1 MPRVPMSRVQYA
13 SSGCPRGGRVSSAFP
28 HRDHRTY
35 SAYTVPQHAFQYLD
49 TNFCSTSRCFYRPF
63 TGVWWAYHQLHS
75 PPARTGRGISF
86 RAHLLIRT
94 RGDSA
99 HEGDQWAQGYSCRAQ
114 AIYSELQFFRTAGE
128 VFAREDGLHYPQLVA
143 GHRNPTS
150 SSIADEPDEA
160 PIFAPFAGTEGYNPV
175 AYIPY
180 IAAAAIGR
188 LFKLDFPDMLFLMR
202 WFGLVTFTA
211 IAAYSIAV
219 IPALKW
225 AFVLIALLPVS
236 LYNRSVLSADGA
248 ALSTALVITALCL
261 RAAGGTAA
269 GRVWERSL
277 WMTLCALSKQP
288 QIVFLLLELMVYRV
302 KELPRQWLRVASVV
316 LPSVILS
323 PMWVFAVSAEIA
335 AWRLQEEG
343 HHPPEHFDPLWKLLY
358 MWEHPYHFPLAA
370 WRALSGWGDR
380 LWQEL
385 IGIVG
390 WQDILLPTWTY
401 VALTV
406 LLFLVPFQKLQVSG
420 ATRARVAVITG
431 LVVLSYVILV
441 YLIFFLTYTPLDVD
455 HVRGVQGRYFVV
467 VLPVAAIFV
476 ATVVNRELP
485 SAISSAIAIT
495 GSMIAGIATVEALFQ
510 AHW

>member
-1 MPRVPMSRVQYA
+1 
-13 SSGCPRGGRVSSAFP
+13 
-28 HRDHRTY
+28 
-35 SAYTVPQHAFQYLD
+35 
-49 TNFCSTSRCFYRPF
+49 
-63 TGVWWAYHQLHS
+63 
-75 PPARTGRGISF
+75 
-86 RAHLLIRT
+86 
-94 RGDSA
+94 
-99 HEGDQWAQGYSCRAQ
+99 
-114 AIYSELQFFRTAGE
+114 
-128 VFAREDGLHYPQLVA
+128 
-143 GHRNPTS
+143 
-150 SSIADEPDEA
+150 
-160 PIFAPFAGTEGYNPV
+160 
-175 AYIPY
+175 
-180 IAAAAIGR
+180 
-188 LFKLDFPDMLFLMR
+188 
-202 WFGLVTFTA
+202 
-211 IAAYSIAV
+211 
-219 IPALKW
+219 
-225 AFVLIALLPVS
+225 
-236 LYNRSVLSADGA
+236 
-248 ALSTALVITALCL
+248 
-261 RAAGGTAA
+261 
-269 GRVWERSL
+269 
-277 WMTLCALSKQP
+277 MTLCALSKQP

-358 MWEHPYHFPLAA
+358 MWDHPYHFPLAA

-401 VALTV
+401 LALTV
-406 LLFLVPFQKLQVSG
+406 FLVPLQKLQVSG
-420 ATRARVAVITG
+420 GTRARVAVITG
-431 LVVLSYVILV
+431 LVVLSYVIVV

-485 SAISSAIAIT
+485 SAMPAAIAIT